1 MRFGV
6 LGPIAAWTDEGRAVP
21 IQGAKVR
28 ALLADLLVHRGE
40 PVSADRLV
48 DDLWGEAPDSTN
60 PAGLLSSKVSQLRR
74 ALDGAEPGARALVV
88 SPPPGYTL
96 AVAAEAVDAGRFTAL
111 VDEATSG
118 AAPGHAVELLERALA
133 LWRGPA
139 YGEVADLPFARG
151 AVGQLDERR
160 LTAHEALARAR
171 LALGEHARVADDLT
185 TLVDAHPW
193 REELRLAHVLALYRA
208 GRQPDALASYET
220 YRRTLRDE
228 LGIDPSSQAAELHQA
243 VLTQDPSLDRAAA
256 PGPGPPG
263 TTRSRRPPRRR
274 PRERAR
280 SGRDRARPRP
290 GRAPACGPPAGP
302 AHRGRRPRGRAGH
315 ARRRRWPAPAW
326 SRSPAPAASA
336 RRRWRWP
343 PPGAPPPTSPTVR
356 GSWTCRPSSP
366 PARGTGPTSW
376 PTWWGRRWR
385 CGGRPTPR
393 PGDRRAGSPTRCA
406 TTGSCWCST
415 TASTWSRPPPPSP
428 TGCCSTRQGS
438 RCSSPAASRWGWPA
452 SGSWP
457 SLRSPCPIPA
467 TSGRPR
473 SSPTFPAVQLFV
485 ARARAA
491 GAALE
496 VDGATAPLLGTLCR
510 RLDGLPLALE
520 LAATRVPAL
529 GLPAVVTRLGDRFR
543 LLGSGRRA
551 GPERH
556 RTLEAMLDWSWDLLD
571 EAERRVLRRL
581 AVHAD
586 GCTVE
591 AAAGVGPEA
600 GGAPA
605 AAPATDGPDDRQAPR
620 RRRPGPRADPADVAD
635 TGDVLARLV
644 ERSLVVADHGE
655 AGTRYR
661 LLESVGAYAAQRL
674 VEAGEDEAVRRRHVH
689 WYRCVA
695 EQADAALRGPDQ
707 ERWLAV
713 LDAESANMHSALD
726 TAADLG
732 LADDARRLAAA
743 LGWYW
748 VLRSRTGSARR
759 MLDRALAVADRT
771 GASSLAAARAQAFR
785 VAAALGGADLDDHAA
800 RCATALAAFDGF
812 DDAERGRAGSL
823 LGAAALEAG
832 LIPEAEALLTEAL
845 AIAVASG
852 DRWGEAVAMTSRCML
867 AHMHGDPDG
876 LEAEAM
882 RAESLFAELGDSW
895 GRLAAGE
902 WLGAHAELIGDLDRG
917 VKLLED
923 GLDEAERLGL
933 WRNVAGRLGLLGWI
947 ALQRGDWARATE
959 LGEQTKRLAVEQGE
973 RSTEMLAGMV
983 LGFTARQVGEL
994 DRAEACLRD
1003 LLTSSG
1009 LDPDALFPT
1018 AATSAGAA
1026 RATADGDGDEDG
1038 ARLGRTRAARVD
1050 ARVRARVRGRAAG
1063 RRGAGARRSPLGA
1076 RVHPGGRVPPRDGRR
1091 PRRCGGRARGARRAR
1106 PGGPDPRGRGRG
1118 PRRDAHPARRG
1129 GAAGRRPGARPGRRR
1144 PRAGRHRPAARRGAR
1159 PRGRRRARRR
1169 RLNARHPRRRSAAGG
1184 AGVASSGRLHR
1195 PAGLDRPGARGRH
1208 RRLGHQRR
1216 LGHPVAH
1223 HHLAGGHVGHH
1234 VAPLVGVG
1242 EAHVRELRGSAA
1254 RPRRPAPGRTSS

>member
-1 MRFGV
+1 MLVTSREPLGV
-6 LGPIAAWTDEGRAVP
+6 A
-21 IQGAKVR
+21 
-28 ALLADLLVHRGE
+28 GE
-40 PVSADRLV
+40 R
-48 DDLWGEAPDSTN
+48 
-60 PAGLLSSKVSQLRR
+60 
-74 ALDGAEPGARALVV
+74 VV
-88 SPPPGYTL
+88 
-96 AVAAEAVDAGRFTAL
+96 AVA
-111 VDEATSG
+111 
-118 AAPGHAVELLERALA
+118 P
-133 LWRGPA
+133 
-139 YGEVADLPFARG
+139 
-151 AVGQLDERR
+151 
-160 LTAHEALARAR
+160 LT
-171 LALGEHARVADDLT
+171 V
-185 TLVDAHPW
+185 
-193 REELRLAHVLALYRA
+193 
-208 GRQPDALASYET
+208 PDP
-220 YRRTLRDE
+220 RD
-228 LGIDPSSQAAELHQA
+228 Q
-243 VLTQDPSLDRAAA
+243 
-256 PGPGPPG
+256 
-263 TTRSRRPPRRR
+263 
-274 PRERAR
+274 
-280 SGRDRARPRP
+280 
-290 GRAPACGPPAGP
+290 
-302 AHRGRRPRGRAGH
+302 
-315 ARRRRWPAPAW
+315 
-326 SRSPAPAASA
+326 RSPEVVA
-336 RRRWRWP
+336 
-343 PPGAPPPTSPTVR
+343 
-356 GSWTCRPSSP
+356 
-366 PARGTGPTSW
+366 
-376 PTWWGRRWR
+376 
-385 CGGRPTPR
+385 
-393 PGDRRAGSPTRCA
+393 
-406 TTGSCWCST
+406 
-415 TASTWSRPPPPSP
+415 
-428 TGCCSTRQGS
+428 
-438 RCSSPAASRWGWPA
+438 
-452 SGSWP
+452 
-457 SLRSPCPIPA
+457 
-467 TSGRPR
+467 
-473 SSPTFPAVQLFV
+473 TFPAVQLFV

-543 LLGSGRRA
+543 LLGSGRRG

-571 EAERRVLRRL
+571 DAERRVLRRL

-605 AAPATDGPDDRQAPR
+605 AAPATDGPEHPDADDPA
-620 RRRPGPRADPADVAD
+620 PRADPADVAD

-644 ERSLVVADHGE
+644 ERSLLVADHGE

-674 VEAGEDEAVRRRHVH
+674 VEAGEDEAVRRRHVR

-707 ERWLAV
+707 GRWLAV

-726 TAADLG
+726 AAAELG
-732 LADDARRLAAA
+732 LADDACRLAAA

-759 MLDRALAVADRT
+759 MLDRALTVADRT
-771 GASSLAAARAQAFR
+771 DVPSLAAARAQAFR
-785 VAAALGGADLDDHAA
+785 AAAALGGADLDDHAA

-812 DDAERGRAGSL
+812 DDADRGRAGSL

-876 LEAEAM
+876 LEAQAM
-882 RAESLFAELGDSW
+882 RAESLFAELGDDW

-917 VKLLED
+917 EKLLED

-983 LGFTARQVGEL
+983 LAFTARQVGEL

-1018 AATSAGAA
+1018 AATSAGAPDNGD
-1026 RATADGDGDEDG
+1026 RDGDEHG
-1038 ARLGRTRAARVD
+1038 QAREDAPHVSTLVSELAYVAELRGDAARALAGHRWVLESTRAAGYPRGMVGGLDGAAAALAALGEPARAARILGAADAAHVETHIPRAAAEQRDVDRALDRVVAD
-1050 ARVRARVRGRAAG
+1050 LGQAATDRLLAEGRA
-1063 RRGAGARRSPLGA
+1063 LG
-1076 RVHPGGRVPPRDGRR
+1076 V
-1091 PRRCGGRARGARRAR
+1091 
-1106 PGGPDPRGRGRG
+1106 
-1118 PRRDAHPARRG
+1118 
-1129 GAAGRRPGARPGRRR
+1129 
-1144 PRAGRHRPAARRGAR
+1144 
-1159 PRGRRRARRR
+1159 
-1169 RLNARHPRRRSAAGG
+1169 
-1184 AGVASSGRLHR
+1184 AGV
-1195 PAGLDRPGARGRH
+1195 
-1208 RRLGHQRR
+1208 LGD
-1216 LGHPVAH
+1216 
-1223 HHLAGGHVGHH
+1223 VG
-1234 VAPLVGVG
+1234 
-1242 EAHVRELRGSAA
+1242 
-1254 RPRRPAPGRTSS
+1254 